1 MKKPLNQS
9 LMKALATEIK
19 SRRAGLGI
27 SQEELAH
34 RAGLNRTFV
43 GKLEV
48 GQTQPSLS
56 VFFQLAIALEVDVV
70 VLVRHVARRAKREL
84 LVHQ

>member
-1 MKKPLNQS
+1 MKKPRNQS
-9 LMKALATEIK
+9 LLKALATEIK
-19 SRRAGLGI
+19 CRRTELGI

-34 RAGLNRTFV
+34 RADLNRTFI

-48 GQTQPSLS
+48 GQSQPSLS

-70 VLVRHVARRAKREL
+70 DLVRQVARRATQEL
-84 LVHQ
+84 LARD